1 LCNETSQE
9 TQNVFDE
16 GQCIA
21 SAQEGDAQA
30 FAELVEHYEK
40 PVFNLCY
47 RMLGDP
53 YLAEDAAQESFLR
66 AYKAIRRYDPNR
78 KFSTWL
84 LSIAAN
90 YCIDQHRRR
99 RAVTVPMDAV
109 APGELSSKIDGV
121 ESSVLQREGQANI
134 QKLLLGLDAPDRA
147 AIVLHYWHGYSYEE
161 IAVQLSI
168 TESALKSRMHRA
180 RRALAAAMEST
191 PSAPRVA
198 ERRQHESAAF

>member
-1 LCNETSQE
+1 MP
-9 TQNVFDE
+9 FDE
-16 GQCIA
+16 ARCLA
-21 SAQEGDAQA
+21 RAQEGDAQA
-30 FAELVEHYEK
+30 FAQLVEHYQK

-53 YLAEDAAQESFLR
+53 YEAEDAAQESFLR
-66 AYKAIRRYDPNR
+66 AFKAIRRYDPDR

-90 YCIDQHRRR
+90 FCIDQHRRR
-99 RAVTVPMDAV
+99 CPVTVPMDAV
-109 APGELSSKIDGV
+109 APGELSGKVEGV
-121 ESSVLQREGQANI
+121 ESNVLQRESQAYI
-134 QKLLLGLDAPDRA
+134 QRLLLSLSAQDRA

-161 IAVQLSI
+161 IAAQLSL

-180 RRALAAAMEST
+180 RRALADAMGST
-191 PSAPRVA
+191 TSAPRVA